1 MLLYNSRQFLI
12 LEFIVLLSRIDNF
25 VENDQ
30 IFELFDQFALP
41 DQFRLLLWAIE
52 LTSNDFLGENTPQ
65 ENNKRP

>member
-41 DQFRLLLWAIE
+41 DQLRLLLRAIE

>member
-25 VENDQ
+25 VESDQ

-41 DQFRLLLWAIE
+41 DQLRLPLRAKE

>member
-41 DQFRLLLWAIE
+41 DQFRLLLRAIE
-52 LTSNDFLGENTPQ
+52 LTSNDFLDENIPQ
-65 ENNKRP
+65 ENNKRR

>member
-41 DQFRLLLWAIE
+41 DQFRLLLRAIE